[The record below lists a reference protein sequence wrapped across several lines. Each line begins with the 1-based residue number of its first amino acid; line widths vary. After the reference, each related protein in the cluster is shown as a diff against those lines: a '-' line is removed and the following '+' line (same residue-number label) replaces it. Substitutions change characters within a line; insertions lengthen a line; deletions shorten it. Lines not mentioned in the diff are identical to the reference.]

1 MAVLRV
7 LGPLALADGAVGS
20 ARQRRL
26 LAALALRLDE
36 PVPVD
41 LLAELVWGPAPPADP
56 AGAVQT
62 NVARLRR
69 LLPPGL
75 AVETTPRGYRLRAA
89 RTAVDAAAFTDLL
102 EGLNG
107 ADGDGHDPPA
117 RLAVLDAALAL
128 WRGRPFADLD
138 HPAVDPEVARLD
150 ELHRYAVE
158 ERAAALVEAGRP
170 ADAVAALEPLVRAEP
185 LRERAVGV
193 LMRALVAAGRQAEA
207 LDAYAALRSRLAEEL
222 GLDPSPELRELEG
235 RVLRQEL
242 PPPVPPAPAPAPAGP
257 ASPPPPANSFVGR
270 EAELAL
276 AAELL
281 GRSRVVTLTG
291 PGGVGKTRLA
301 RHVAARVGAD
311 HADGVLLVE
320 LGDGGPDD
328 VEPGLAGRL
337 RITDAES
344 GALRERIVEVLAPR
358 RLLLVLDNCEHVIER
373 AAALA
378 EAVVAGA
385 PGVDV
390 LATSREALRIDAEQC
405 LPVAPLDPPAAAR
418 LLADRIRAGDPGVV
432 LDGEVDG
439 ALVEEIC
446 ARLDGLPLALELAAA
461 RALPLGLAGLVEAL
475 DRPLDVLRGGRR
487 TAAARHR
494 SLRDVVAWSYGLL
507 DEDQRALFDRM
518 AVFAGPVEPAAVAAV
533 CGDAATLPDLVD
545 RSLVVRRGSRF
556 TMLETLR
563 AFGRS
568 RLAERAEGPALR
580 ARHAAWAAGLA
591 AEVGRAK
598 RGPGEADAVR
608 RFDAHLADLRRAH
621 TWLVEN
627 GPQDDLLRLAALF
640 ADLGYLR
647 CRIDLVDPAE
657 EALRAAG
664 VVGAD
669 GRVVAR
675 RLSPAAART
684 LYFVACACWQ
694 RGDLDLAGA
703 HADALVALG
712 FPAYGHELR
721 ANLHTFLGR
730 LAEARE
736 AAEAARAALL
746 GAGRDSRSPAGAA
759 DLDADLDGG
768 LDGVLHDDPDD
779 GPDPEVLI
787 SALVDRLF
795 CTTYAGDGGPGGDA
809 PGDTA
814 GEVAAVEAEIA
825 EVAARSGSST
835 VRAWAEYAW
844 GEHRAEQGDP
854 AAAAHLRRAVALA
867 EEADSAFVAGI
878 ARHTLLTSAVR
889 NGGAPLAELR
899 PLLEH
904 WHRSGS
910 WNHIWVAVRALVEAL
925 SGLGR
930 HAEAATLL
938 GALRASPRATRAF
951 GPDLDRERRV
961 EAAARAALGP
971 GLDAALAEGAA
982 LGDAAAFALA
992 LRLTGGDTP
1001 GPPLGT

>member
-7 LGPLALADGAVGS
+7 LGPLALGDGTVAVGS

-41 LLAELVWGPAPPADP
+41 LLAELVWGATPPADP
-56 AGAVQT
+56 VGAVQT

-69 LLPPGL
+69 LLPPAL
-75 AVETTPRGYRLRAA
+75 AVETTPRGYRLRAD

-102 EGLNG
+102 DRLAAPGDTAANRVG
-107 ADGDGHDPPA
+107 TTDGDGPPA

-128 WRGRPFADLD
+128 WRGRPFVDLD
-138 HPAVDPEVARLD
+138 HPAVEPEVARLD
-150 ELHRYAVE
+150 ELHRHAVE
-158 ERAAALVEAGRP
+158 ERAAALLDAGRP

-207 LDAYAALRSRLAEEL
+207 LDAYAALRTRLAEEL

-242 PPPVPPAPAPAPAGP
+242 SPPPAPVPRAAPGRVA
-257 ASPPPPANSFVGR
+257 PPPPANSFVGR
-270 EAELAL
+270 GPELAL
-276 AAELL
+276 AVALL
-281 GRSRVVTLTG
+281 GKSRLVTLTG

-301 RHVAARVGAD
+301 RHVAAEVATRYP
-311 HADGVLLVE
+311 DGVLLAE
-320 LGDGGPDD
+320 LGDGGPGD
-328 VEPGLAGRL
+328 VEPALAGRL
-337 RITDAES
+337 RITDAEP
-344 GALRERIVEVLAPR
+344 GALRERIVEVLAPQ
-358 RLLLVLDNCEHVIER
+358 RLLLVLDNCEHVVER
-373 AAALA
+373 TATLA

-390 LATSREALRIDAEQC
+390 LATGREALRIDAEQC
-405 LPVAPLDPPAAAR
+405 LPVAPLGPADAAR
-418 LLADRIRAGDPGVV
+418 LLADRIRAGDPAAP
-432 LDGEVDG
+432 LDGVDG
-439 ALVEEIC
+439 ALVDEVC

-475 DRPLDVLRGGRR
+475 AWPLDVLRGGRR

-494 SLRDVVAWSYGLL
+494 SLRDVVAWSHGLL
-507 DEDQRALFDRM
+507 DERQRTLFDRM

-533 CGDAATLPDLVD
+533 CGDAAALPDLVE

-556 TMLETLR
+556 TMLDTLR

-568 RLAERAEGPALR
+568 RIAERGEGPVLR

-591 AEVGRAK
+591 AELSRARRGR
-598 RGPGEADAVR
+598 GEPAAVR

-621 TWLVEN
+621 AWLLEN
-627 GPQDDLLRLAALF
+627 GPHDDLLRLAGLF
-640 ADLGYLR
+640 AELGYLR
-647 CRIDLVDPAE
+647 CRVDLVEPAE
-657 EALRAAG
+657 EALRTAE

-669 GRVVAR
+669 GRVAVR

-684 LYFVACACWQ
+684 LYFLASVCWQ
-694 RGDLDLAGA
+694 RADLDLAA
-703 HADALVALG
+703 ARADALVALG
-712 FPAYGHELR
+712 FPAYGHDVRSNVHLF
-721 ANLHTFLGR
+721 AGR
-730 LAEARE
+730 IAAAGA
-736 AAEAARAALL
+736 AAEAARDALL
-746 GAGRDSRSPAGAA
+746 GGPAEGRD
-759 DLDADLDGG
+759 D
-768 LDGVLHDDPDD
+768 
-779 GPDPEVLI
+779 EVLVA
-787 SALVDRLF
+787 ALIDRLF
-795 CTTYAGDGGPGGDA
+795 CLTYAGDTTT
-809 PGDTA
+809 DT
-814 GEVAAVEAEIA
+814 VAREAEIV
-825 EVAARSGSST
+825 EVAERAGSST
-835 VRAWAEYAW
+835 VRAWAEYAR
-844 GEHRAEQGDP
+844 GEHRTERGDP
-854 AAAAHLRRAVALA
+854 DAAAHLRAAVALA

-889 NGGAPLAELR
+889 HGGAPLAELR

-910 WNHIWVAVRALVEAL
+910 WNHTWVAVRALVEAL

-930 HAEAATLL
+930 HGEAATLL
-938 GALRASPRATRAF
+938 GALRASPRATPAF
-951 GPDLDRERRV
+951 GPDLEREQRV
-961 EAAARAALGP
+961 EIAARAALGP
-971 GLDAALAEGAA
+971 RLDAALAEGAG

-992 LRLTGGDTP
+992 LRLTAVPAASPSLRT
-1001 GPPLGT
+1001 

>member
-1 MAVLRV
+1 MAALRV
-7 LGPLALADGAVGS
+7 LGPLALADGSVAVGS

-41 LLAELVWGPAPPADP
+41 LLAELVWGATPPADP

-75 AVETTPRGYRLRAA
+75 VVETTPRGYRLRAD

-102 EGLNG
+102 DGL
-107 ADGDGHDPPA
+107 AADGHDPAA

-138 HPAVDPEVARLD
+138 HPTVEPEVARLD
-150 ELHRYAVE
+150 ELHRHAVE
-158 ERAAALVEAGRP
+158 ERATALLEAGRP

-207 LDAYAALRSRLAEEL
+207 LDAYAALRTRLAEEL

-242 PPPVPPAPAPAPAGP
+242 APPPTAPPPSVAPGRT
-257 ASPPPPANSFVGR
+257 ASPRPPANSFVGR
-270 EAELAL
+270 SAELAL

-281 GRSRVVTLTG
+281 DRSRLVTLTG

-301 RHVAARVGAD
+301 RHVAAEAGARYP
-311 HADGVLLVE
+311 DGVLLVE

-328 VEPGLAGRL
+328 VESALAGLL
-337 RITDAES
+337 RIIDADAGS
-344 GALRERIVEVLAPR
+344 LRERIVEVLAPR
-358 RLLLVLDNCEHVIER
+358 RLLLVLDNCEHVVER

-390 LATSREALRIDAEQC
+390 LATGREALRIDAEQC
-405 LPVAPLDPPAAAR
+405 LPVAPLGPPDAAR
-418 LLADRIRAGDPGVV
+418 LLADRIRAGDPAAV
-432 LDGEVDG
+432 VDG
-439 ALVEEIC
+439 ALVDEIC

-507 DEDQRALFDRM
+507 DEEQRTLFDRM
-518 AVFAGPVEPAAVAAV
+518 AVFAGPVEPAAVEAV
-533 CGDAATLPDLVD
+533 CGDAAALPDLVE
-545 RSLVVRRGSRF
+545 RSLVVRRGTRF

-568 RLAERAEGPALR
+568 RIAERAEGPGLR

-591 AEVGRAK
+591 AEVSRAR
-598 RGPGEADAVR
+598 RGPGEAEAVR

-621 TWLVEN
+621 AWLVEN
-627 GPQDDLLRLAALF
+627 GPRDDLLRLAGLF
-640 ADLGYLR
+640 AELGYLR

-669 GRVVAR
+669 GRVATR

-684 LYFVACACWQ
+684 VYFVACACWQ
-694 RGDLDLAGA
+694 RGDLDLAAA
-703 HADALVALG
+703 HADALTALG
-712 FPAYGHELR
+712 FPAHGHELF
-721 ANLHTFLGR
+721 ANLHTFAGR
-730 LAEARE
+730 LSEART
-736 AAEAARAALL
+736 AADAARAAL
-746 GAGRDSRSPAGAA
+746 RTTPR
-759 DLDADLDGG
+759 
-768 LDGVLHDDPDD
+768 DDPD
-779 GPDPEVLI
+779 GPDDHVVVA
-787 SALVDRLF
+787 ALVDRLL
-795 CTTYAGDGGPGGDA
+795 CTTYARGD
-809 PGDTA
+809 DTGA
-814 GEVAAVEAEIA
+814 DPDTTALEAELA
-825 EVAARSGSST
+825 GVAARSGAPT
-835 VRAWAEYAW
+835 VRAWGEYAQ
-844 GEHRAEQGDP
+844 GEHRTEQGDP
-854 AAAAHLRRAVALA
+854 GAGAHLRAAVALA
-867 EEADSAFVAGI
+867 EEADSTFVAGI

-889 NGGAPLAELR
+889 HGDAPLAELR

-910 WNHIWVAVRALVEAL
+910 WTHTWVAIRALIEAL
-925 SGLGR
+925 SRLGR

-938 GALRASPRATRAF
+938 GALRASPRATPAF

-961 EAAARAALGP
+961 EAAARTALGP
-971 GLDAALAEGAA
+971 RLEAALTKGAGLD
-982 LGDAAAFALA
+982 DAAAFALA
-992 LRLTGGDTP
+992 LRLTGAP
-1001 GPPLGT
+1001 GPGPSLGT

>member
-1 MAVLRV
+1 MAALRV
-7 LGPLALADGAVGS
+7 LGPLALADGSVAVGS

-41 LLAELVWGPAPPADP
+41 LLAELVWGATPPADP

-75 AVETTPRGYRLRAA
+75 VVETTPRGYRLRAD

-102 EGLNG
+102 EGL
-107 ADGDGHDPPA
+107 AADGHDPAA

-138 HPAVDPEVARLD
+138 HPTVEPEVARLD
-150 ELHRYAVE
+150 ELRRHAVE
-158 ERAAALVEAGRP
+158 ERATALLEAGRP

-207 LDAYAALRSRLAEEL
+207 LDAYAALRTRLAEEL

-242 PPPVPPAPAPAPAGP
+242 AAPAPPATPPPPEVPGRT

-270 EAELAL
+270 AAELAL

-281 GRSRVVTLTG
+281 GRSRLVTLTG

-301 RHVAARVGAD
+301 RHVAAEAGPRYS
-311 HADGVLLVE
+311 DGVLLVE

-328 VEPGLAGRL
+328 VESALAGLL
-337 RITDAES
+337 RIIDADAGS
-344 GALRERIVEVLAPR
+344 LRERIVEVLAPR
-358 RLLLVLDNCEHVIER
+358 RLLLVLDNCEHVVER

-390 LATSREALRIDAEQC
+390 LATGREALRIDAEQC
-405 LPVAPLDPPAAAR
+405 LPVAPLDPPDAAR
-418 LLADRIRAGDPGVV
+418 LLADRIRAGDPAAV
-432 LDGEVDG
+432 VDG
-439 ALVEEIC
+439 ALVDEIC

-507 DEDQRALFDRM
+507 DEEQRTLFDRM
-518 AVFAGPVEPAAVAAV
+518 AVFAGPVEPGAVEAV
-533 CGDAATLPDLVD
+533 CGDAAALPDLVE
-545 RSLVVRRGSRF
+545 RSLVVRRGTRF

-568 RLAERAEGPALR
+568 RIAERAEGPGLR

-591 AEVGRAK
+591 ADVSRAR
-598 RGPGEADAVR
+598 RGPGEAEAVR

-621 TWLVEN
+621 AWLVEN
-627 GPQDDLLRLAALF
+627 GPRDDLLRLAGLF
-640 ADLGYLR
+640 AELGYLR

-669 GRVVAR
+669 GRVATR

-684 LYFVACACWQ
+684 VYFVACACWQ
-694 RGDLDLAGA
+694 RGDLDLAAA

-712 FPAYGHELR
+712 FPAHGHELF
-721 ANLHTFLGR
+721 ANLHTFAGR
-730 LAEARE
+730 LPEART
-736 AAEAARAALL
+736 AAEAARAALRT
-746 GAGRDSRSPAGAA
+746 APR
-759 DLDADLDGG
+759 
-768 LDGVLHDDPDD
+768 DDPD
-779 GPDPEVLI
+779 GPDDHVVV

-795 CTTYAGDGGPGGDA
+795 CTTYAPAD
-809 PGDTA
+809 DTGA
-814 GEVAAVEAEIA
+814 DPDTTALEAEIA
-825 EVAARSGSST
+825 EVAARSGAPT
-835 VRAWAEYAW
+835 VRAWGEYAQ
-844 GEHRAEQGDP
+844 GEHRTEQGDP
-854 AAAAHLRRAVALA
+854 GAAAHLRAAVALA

-889 NGGAPLAELR
+889 HRDAPLAELR

-910 WNHIWVAVRALVEAL
+910 WTHTWVAVRALVEAL

-930 HAEAATLL
+930 YADAATLL
-938 GALRASPRATRAF
+938 GSLRASPRATPAF

-971 GLDAALAEGAA
+971 RLDAALTEGAG
-982 LGDAAAFALA
+982 LDDAAAFALA
-992 LRLTGGDTP
+992 LRLTGAP
-1001 GPPLGT
+1001 GPGPGARDLSP

>member
-1 MAVLRV
+1 MAALRV
-7 LGPLALADGAVGS
+7 LGPLALADGSVAVGS

-26 LAALALRLDE
+26 LAALALRLGE

-41 LLAELVWGPAPPADP
+41 LLAELVWGATPPADP

-75 AVETTPRGYRLRAA
+75 VVETTPRGYRLRAD
-89 RTAVDAAAFTDLL
+89 RSAVDAAAFTDLL
-102 EGLNG
+102 
-107 ADGDGHDPPA
+107 DGVAADGHDPAA

-138 HPAVDPEVARLD
+138 HPTVEPEVARLD
-150 ELHRYAVE
+150 ELRRHAVE
-158 ERAAALVEAGRP
+158 ERATALLEAGRP

-207 LDAYAALRSRLAEEL
+207 LDAYAALRTRLAEEL

-242 PPPVPPAPAPAPAGP
+242 APPPTPPTAPPPAESPRRT

-270 EAELAL
+270 DAELAL
-276 AAELL
+276 AVELL
-281 GRSRVVTLTG
+281 DRSRLVTLTG

-301 RHVAARVGAD
+301 RHVAAEAGARYP
-311 HADGVLLVE
+311 DGVLPVE

-328 VEPGLAGRL
+328 VESALAGLL
-337 RITDAES
+337 RIIDAEAGS
-344 GALRERIVEVLAPR
+344 LRERIVEVLAPR
-358 RLLLVLDNCEHVIER
+358 RLLLVLDNCEHVVER

-390 LATSREALRIDAEQC
+390 LATGREALRIDAEQC
-405 LPVAPLDPPAAAR
+405 LPVAPLGPSDAAT
-418 LLADRIRAGDPGVV
+418 LLADRIRAGDPAAV
-432 LDGEVDG
+432 VDG
-439 ALVEEIC
+439 ALVDEIC

-507 DEDQRALFDRM
+507 DEEQRTLFDRM
-518 AVFAGPVEPAAVAAV
+518 AVFAGPVEPAAVEAV
-533 CGDAATLPDLVD
+533 CGDAAALPDLVE
-545 RSLVVRRGSRF
+545 RSLVVRRGTRF

-568 RLAERAEGPALR
+568 RIAERTEGPGLR

-591 AEVGRAK
+591 AELSRAR
-598 RGPGEADAVR
+598 RGPGEAEAVR

-621 TWLVEN
+621 AWLVEN
-627 GPQDDLLRLAALF
+627 GPHDDLLRLAGLF
-640 ADLGYLR
+640 AELGYLR

-669 GRVVAR
+669 GRVATR

-684 LYFVACACWQ
+684 VYFVACTCWQ
-694 RGDLDLAGA
+694 RADLDLAAA
-703 HADALVALG
+703 HADALIALG
-712 FPAYGHELR
+712 FPAHGHELF
-721 ANLHTFLGR
+721 ANLHTFAGR
-730 LAEARE
+730 LSEART
-736 AAEAARAALL
+736 AAETARAALR
-746 GAGRDSRSPAGAA
+746 ATPR
-759 DLDADLDGG
+759 
-768 LDGVLHDDPDD
+768 D
-779 GPDPEVLI
+779 GPDGPDDLVLV

-795 CTTYAGDGGPGGDA
+795 CTTYARAD
-809 PGDTA
+809 DTGA
-814 GEVAAVEAEIA
+814 DPDTTALEAEIA
-825 EVAARSGSST
+825 EVAARSGAST
-835 VRAWAEYAW
+835 VRAWGEYAQ
-844 GEHRAEQGDP
+844 GEHRTEQGDP
-854 AAAAHLRRAVALA
+854 GAAAHLRAAVALA
-867 EEADSAFVAGI
+867 EEADSAFVAGV

-889 NGGAPLAELR
+889 HDDAPLAELR

-910 WNHIWVAVRALVEAL
+910 WTHTWVAVRALVEAL

-938 GALRASPRATRAF
+938 GALRASPRATPAF

-971 GLDAALAEGAA
+971 RLGAALAEGAG

-992 LRLTGGDTP
+992 LRLTGARDLSP
-1001 GPPLGT
+1001 